1 MISEQ
6 IFHFQ
11 FFKTFG
17 NLETDFSINLKNVSD
32 KTLIH

>member
-17 NLETDFSINLKNVSD
+17 NLETDFSINLTNVSD
-32 KTLIH
+32 KSLSH